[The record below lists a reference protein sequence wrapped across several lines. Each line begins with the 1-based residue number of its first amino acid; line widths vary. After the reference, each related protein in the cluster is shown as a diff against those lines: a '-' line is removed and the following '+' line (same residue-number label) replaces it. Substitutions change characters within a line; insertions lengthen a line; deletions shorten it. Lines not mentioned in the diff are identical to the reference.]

1 MSLLLLNLF
10 IKPFKRKKMNVPANL
25 KYLYFNEAA
34 DFATDNNAVCYPIS
48 AIKGFRNIDATSL
61 QIELEPLL
69 TIPDSNDASVVGDS
83 VDLTITSGKHKEVIA
98 EILNEIAFGSSTQV
112 VVADAANSAFL
123 SEDISAAVVTVTA
136 EA

>member
-1 MSLLLLNLF
+1 
-10 IKPFKRKKMNVPANL
+10 MNVPANL

-34 DFATDNNAVCYPIS
+34 DFASPNNAACYHIS

-61 QIELEPLL
+61 QIEFAPMLSVA
-69 TIPDSNDASVVGDS
+69 DSNDASFVGDS

-98 EILNEIAFGSSTQV
+98 AILNEIAFGRSTQV
-112 VVADAANSAFL
+112 VIADTANSLFL
-123 SEDISAAVVTVTA
+123 SEYISAVAVTVTA